1 MSSYSDV
8 KKSLRKF
15 AGVDLTN
22 NRTIPANWV
31 VVKEET
37 VTGDGDT
44 FIIRQAVFPD
54 TFTGYSKGMGEQT
67 TGGYLGAGNRNLG
80 IEIEVK
86 DMNTREY
93 GSDRVWE
100 NVDYSRQ
107 QEFFTNALTII
118 SRTLTT
124 VSSISAPQERQGS
137 LSQIGVQKNPSE
149 WMVGDMVNVARPTL
163 DGGGMAIGYVVR
175 VYPTAVDVL
184 WSPDANHPKGWRTE
198 EKKETLIYAGHNE
211 EWRKTANKWLDKKF
225 YAESEPAPPPAWTKM
240 IEANS
245 KEIESLTTSSSPSAL
260 SSGVWREADKT
271 RENFER
277 MINPFLKKL

>member
-86 DMNTREY
+86 DMNTGEY

-211 EWRKTANKWLDKKF
+211 EWRKTANYLGGIDQPHRK
-225 YAESEPAPPPAWTKM
+225 
-240 IEANS
+240 
-245 KEIESLTTSSSPSAL
+245 
-260 SSGVWREADKT
+260 R
-271 RENFER
+271 
-277 MINPFLKKL
+277 